1 MLLTGPK
8 LWPSPAMLLSFH
20 PPVPAMTG
28 FVILRSGEICSKT
41 WSTGSL
47 RKMNLIRSKRMKD
60 RSDLTIRRI
69 LLGIDQEAILEVT
82 KLID

>member
-1 MLLTGPK
+1 
-8 LWPSPAMLLSFH
+8 
-20 PPVPAMTG
+20 
-28 FVILRSGEICSKT
+28 
-41 WSTGSL
+41 
-47 RKMNLIRSKRMKD
+47 MNLIRSKRMKD